1 MAHSMTDEGKQFDSS
16 RAELFEA
23 LGHPSRVKIL
33 KALERNPLGFA
44 DLKREVGIES
54 SGHLQFHLSKLGG
67 LIGTTP
73 EGKYALTDEGK
84 EAIRVLTVTSGSGEI
99 AARARDSFPR
109 RINHTRAIIAVLLV
123 SLIVLAG
130 VAVYQE
136 QQITALNL
144 NPATGIVTIGDRTYY
159 YEILPPNGGNRTSVT
174 FHGVTFTFA
183 SSPFAEVKYSNPM
196 DYTAQ
201 GSVRLSNGTVLNVDG
216 KTVREEFQISSLP
229 GCWNSL
235 DTNNTATGQPHY
247 GTLWIPP
254 TISVAFP
261 DRSQQVYNAP
271 DVTAQYEGTP
281 GIPGATIW
289 LSYTITSP
297 PNPWFGLHTNPQA
310 GIFFDCTSPQ
320 GALIVYVSQ

>member
-1 MAHSMTDEGKQFDSS
+1 MTDEGNQFDSS

-33 KALERNPLGFA
+33 KVLERNPSGFA

-54 SGHLQFHLSKLGG
+54 SGHLQFHLGKLGG
-67 LIGTTP
+67 LVGTTP
-73 EGKYALTDEGK
+73 EGKYTLTDEGR
-84 EAIRVLTVTSGSGEI
+84 EAIRVLNVTSGSGEI
-99 AARARDSFPR
+99 TADARDSSPR
-109 RINHTRAIIAVLLV
+109 RINYTRVIVAVLLV

-130 VAVYQE
+130 VAVYQ
-136 QQITALNL
+136 QQKIAALNQSS
-144 NPATGIVTIGDRTYY
+144 ATGNVTIGNRTYY
-159 YEILPPNGGNRTSVT
+159 YEIFPPNEGNGTSVT

-216 KTVREEFQISSLP
+216 KTVRVELQISSLP
-229 GCWNSL
+229 GCWSSL
-235 DTNNTATGQPHY
+235 DANNTAPGQPHY

-254 TISVAFP
+254 TILVTFP

-271 DVTAQYEGTP
+271 TVTARYEGTP
-281 GIPGATIW
+281 GMPGATIW
-289 LSYTITSP
+289 LSYTIASP
-297 PNPWFGLHTNPQA
+297 PNPWFGLHANPQA

-320 GALIVYVSQ
+320 GALTVYVSE